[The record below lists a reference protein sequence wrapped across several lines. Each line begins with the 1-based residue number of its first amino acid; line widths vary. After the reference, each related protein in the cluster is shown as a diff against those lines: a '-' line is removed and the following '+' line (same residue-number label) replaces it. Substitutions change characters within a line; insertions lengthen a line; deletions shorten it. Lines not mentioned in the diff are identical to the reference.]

1 VLGLFSKN
9 KRKKEILAMAQRLD
23 GRHIRYVGEKKDG
36 IEEIVGKDGCL
47 ALSGDEFLV
56 SASGQTILRCKLAE
70 LDIWELLSKE
80 GTVITAPDI
89 EHGGEVRTVVAYYVY
104 YR

>member
-1 VLGLFSKN
+1 MGLFDKR
-9 KRKKEILAMAQRLD
+9 KRKKEILEMAQRLN

-47 ALSGDEFLV
+47 AVSGDEFLV
-56 SASGQTILRCKLAE
+56 VASEQVILRCDLDK

-80 GTVITAPDI
+80 GAVITAPDK
-89 EHGGEVRTVVAYYVY
+89 EHGGAVRTVVAYYVY